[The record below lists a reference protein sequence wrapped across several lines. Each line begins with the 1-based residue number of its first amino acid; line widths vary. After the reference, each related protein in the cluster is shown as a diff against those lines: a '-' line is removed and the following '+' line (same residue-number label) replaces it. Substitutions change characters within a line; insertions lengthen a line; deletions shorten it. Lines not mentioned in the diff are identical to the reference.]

1 MASKGRNGDS
11 MLVHMTPGEVAGLHA
26 LALKHGGELTINP
39 DTGLPEANFLKSLL
53 PMLAGAALNFFVP
66 GLGAAVGGAFGGL
79 SAAAG
84 TGIAVGGLTTLATGS
99 LSRGL
104 LAGMGAYGGAG
115 LTEGLMGAGAA
126 SGAGQT
132 IASEAAGQAAL
143 EGIQLPSDY
152 ASLAAKTATPD
163 QIAAARAAATPGD
176 LLAAGAKSAATDAL
190 DFAKANFKPLAAAA
204 APIMADMMV
213 PTTTKM
219 PEQQSTGYIR
229 QKVFD
234 PGSQTYRDLTP
245 VKANEWKDRSFS
257 DIYRGYNNGGI
268 VALAAGGTAPISAA
282 DAQKLIEAQYATIGR
297 TGVGEGANQIDAAG
311 LKGWTD
317 ALVKGEFKP
326 EDLTSRFSNAVVDY
340 MAQNP
345 EDKYTSYVKDYQAK
359 QATTG
364 GGGVSN
370 LDTTGGGTAT
380 VADVGTGITTL
391 NNNTATTGTGTNLNA
406 FNNSFTG
413 ANINDYIANNKLDAA
428 GIQTAAAQF
437 NVNPADIIAAQNAQA
452 LVTNVYQNVLGRDP
466 DPAGLSWWTNQIMNG
481 DRTGKEMY
489 AEFLK
494 SAQNILG
501 AKGTKE
507 IGKFDL
513 SLDEA
518 AKKYGGYESADK
530 RTIADEW
537 VRNTLGREVTELD
550 KQQQWYKDALNS
562 GVMNT
567 VSKAEDI
574 YDKFQKYAKD
584 TASTTVAQ
592 QIADAKALLASKG
605 LTEADVV
612 RQTGSS
618 IAALVGSGMN
628 LEADLFVAS
637 QLRKPGEKAGFD
649 FNTITKPKVVPKI
662 ITDTVLDTNST
673 TNAPA
678 GTTNPYGNKNNPG
691 DLTFNAD
698 GTVTVQPNI
707 PGRPYGGFSGMGE
720 VRNAY
725 TQGGGSLGYTPYAP
739 KTADEQ
745 DALYNRFTPGGDS
758 EAAYNYLIGK
768 GGAKYPTKSR
778 VGEIAQPYR
787 EATMGYPTSTN
798 KAYNYDAATGKMVRN
813 PDYVAPGR
821 DAAGNVNYTLS
832 LSEMKKY
839 LTANPLSGQ
848 ALYDWAQENGASAQ
862 DVADATGRKLSEV
875 YAEFRAAKKV
885 ADAKVGTGVGASGLY
900 DGSGGDG
907 GDAAAAAAA
916 AASAADSAAA
926 SAASASGTAPGS
938 DGSPGSGA
946 KRGGMIGYAIGGG
959 LGSLGSYSDG
969 GRLLK
974 GPGDGVSDS
983 IPATIGRKQQP
994 ARLADGEFVVP
1005 ARIVSELGN
1014 GSTEAGAKKL
1024 YAMMDRVQRARGK
1037 TTGKNKVAANSRADK
1052 YLPA

>member
-66 GLGAAVGGAFGGL
+66 GLGAAVGGAFGLG
-79 SAAAG
+79 AAAG

-104 LAGMGAYGGAG
+104 MAGMGAYGGAG
-115 LTEGLMGAGAA
+115 LAEGLASAGTGAGLNEAMAGSTSGVGEQVFGDVAA
-126 SGAGQT
+126 SQ
-132 IASEAAGQAAL
+132 
-143 EGIQLPSDY
+143 
-152 ASLAAKTATPD
+152 
-163 QIAAARAAATPGD
+163 TPGSAGNAFNEY
-176 LLAAGAKSAATDAL
+176 LKSNANPATMTGAETLSAGAKAAMDAPGTFL
-190 DFAKANFKPLAAAA
+190 KDNLKYVGAAA

-219 PEQQSTGYIR
+219 PAATDTGYIR

-234 PGSQTYRDLTP
+234 PGSQTYRSLTP
-245 VKANEWKDRSFS
+245 VKASEFGSRNFS

-268 VALAAGGTAPISAA
+268 VALAAGGTGQTVADLYSELGRTPDKEGQAFWESSFGSGPVT
-282 DAQKLIEAQYATIGR
+282 DAQKASFMQSANSVIGNETKSALEDAYSKNDVGAINKLIADNRITAENIGETWKGFDTSGI
-297 TGVGEGANQIDAAG
+297 TGLQLYTPPAAN
-311 LKGWTD
+311 
-317 ALVKGEFKP
+317 
-326 EDLTSRFSNAVVDY
+326 N
-340 MAQNP
+340 
-345 EDKYTSYVKDYQAK
+345 
-359 QATTG
+359 
-364 GGGVSN
+364 
-370 LDTTGGGTAT
+370 TAT
-380 VADVGTGITTL
+380 AGADTSGITTL
-391 NNNTATTGTGTNLNA
+391 NNNTATAGGTNLAA
-406 FNNSFTG
+406 FSNDYTG

-428 GIQTAAAQF
+428 GIAAAAKQF
-437 NVNPADIIAAQNAQA
+437 NVNPVDITAAQNAQNI
-452 LVTNVYQNVLGRDP
+452 VTNVYRNVLGRDP

-481 DRTGKEMY
+481 DRTGAEMY
-489 AEFLK
+489 AEFQK
-494 SAQNILG
+494 SAKSLLG
-501 AKGTKE
+501 TGGTKE
-507 IGKFDL
+507 LFKEM
-513 SLDEA
+513 SLADA
-518 AKKYGGYESADK
+518 TKDYGGYQSADK

-537 VRNTLGREVTELD
+537 VRNTLGREVTED
-550 KQQQWYKDALNS
+550 DRKQQWYKDASNS
-562 GVMNT
+562 SVMNT
-567 VSKAEDI
+567 VGKAEDI
-574 YDKFQKYAKD
+574 YSKFKNFAYENSGDTVKQK
-584 TASTTVAQ
+584 
-592 QIADAKALLASKG
+592 IAEAKATLSKNG
-605 LTEADVV
+605 LTEADVL
-612 RQTGSS
+612 RQTGKT
-618 IAALVGSGMN
+618 IAELVGSGMN
-628 LEADLFVAS
+628 LENDLFKAS
-637 QLRKPGEKAGFD
+637 QLLKPGQKAGFD
-649 FNTITKPKVVPKI
+649 FNTITKPKAL
-662 ITDTVLDTNST
+662 TTTQTVLDTNST

-678 GTTNPYGNKNNPG
+678 GTRNPYGNINNPG

-720 VRNAY
+720 VKNAY
-725 TQGGGSLGYTPYAP
+725 TQGGGSLGYTPRVVNS
-739 KTADEQ
+739 ADQHDE
-745 DALYNRFTPGGDS
+745 LYNRFTPGGDS
-758 EAAYNYLIGK
+758 EAAYNYLMGK

-875 YAEFRAAKKV
+875 YAEFRDASKKA
-885 ADAKVGTGVGASGLY
+885 ADAKKTATTNTDAIISNTN
-900 DGSGGDG
+900 DG
-907 GDAAAAAAA
+907 GGGGGEAA
-916 AASAADSAAA
+916 
-926 SAASASGTAPGS
+926 
-938 DGSPGSGA
+938 
-946 KRGGMIGYAIGGG
+946 GGLQQSYAMGGYAVGGG

-983 IPATIGRKQQP
+983 IPATIGAKQQP